1 MNQSSTSKNI
11 CLAVILVSLFVF
23 GSRTFAEESDS
34 IKLGIS
40 NYALPNKNEVLYS
53 KSIEKI
59 RELVKPKQLH
69 VKLYSPSDL
78 AEKAEEDK
86 LDLVFGSSGFYR
98 RTALRTGHKEL
109 LSIENKYYP
118 NPNYTEGASIVVSSN
133 RKELKTLE
141 DLKSECTVYVYRLLS
156 SFGRVF
162 LLRS

>member
-1 MNQSSTSKNI
+1 MHCRTRMKSYI
-11 CLAVILVSLFVF
+11 PSLLKKF
-23 GSRTFAEESDS
+23 
-34 IKLGIS
+34 
-40 NYALPNKNEVLYS
+40 
-53 KSIEKI
+53 

-133 RKELKTLE
+133 RKELKTIRR
-141 DLKSECTVYVYRLLS
+141 LKE
-156 SFGRVF
+156 
-162 LLRS
+162 